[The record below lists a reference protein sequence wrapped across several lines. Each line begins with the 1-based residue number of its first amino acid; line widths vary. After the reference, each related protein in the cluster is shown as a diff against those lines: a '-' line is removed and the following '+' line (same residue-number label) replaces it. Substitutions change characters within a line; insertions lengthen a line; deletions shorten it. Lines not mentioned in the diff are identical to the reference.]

1 MCGFVA
7 RRTPRSTLVP
17 KEKFAIY
24 TLETAVLERLASLWS
39 PGLNKEKQIGHPMT
53 GDKSNLLV
61 FLYYFFILYLF
72 LPCKCHAPIRRHLP
86 LPGKV
91 PPTSGFAFL
100 LMFDQ
105 FKKFSIAIC
114 ICTHIRTC
122 LCNGKTIGG
131 SRAGGRWAWQERR
144 KVGGRSRGGVVLEKV
159 LSQAAKKPFAYAQGL
174 RPKGIPTKSPLGGK
188 SRIVAWSLF
197 LRLEIFSQKVFWI
210 I

>member
-61 FLYYFFILYLF
+61 FLYYFFFLYLF
-72 LPCKCHAPIRRHLP
+72 LPCKCHAPIRRHSP

-100 LMFDQ
+100 LMFAQ

-114 ICTHIRTC
+114 ICTHIHTC

-144 KVGGRSRGGVVLEKV
+144 NVGGRSRGGGGGVE
-159 LSQAAKKPFAYAQGL
+159 SAQ
-174 RPKGIPTKSPLGGK
+174 PGGK
-188 SRIVAWSLF
+188 ETICIRTGTQTQGDSNEESIGR
-197 LRLEIFSQKVFWI
+197 
-210 I
+210 